1 MEGPPKVKA
10 VEGEGILTLL
20 LSGLQKY
27 TVYVLQV
34 LAYTQ
39 LGDGPPSNP
48 ILRQTREDGKNY
60 WPLFSHDF
68 YHHLR
73 LCCSTVC
80 CQRLV
85 YVYIYFFY
93 V

>member
-1 MEGPPKVKA
+1 MEGPPKVKE

-34 LAYTQ
+34 LSYTQ

-60 WPLFSHDF
+60 RPPSTHDF
-68 YHHLR
+68 CHHLK
-73 LCCSTVC
+73 LHDIL
-80 CQRLV
+80 Q
-85 YVYIYFFY
+85 
-93 V
+93 